1 MDDIKSLSNQ
11 DTRNN
16 NQRITNNQ
24 GSNNQK
30 VIAFG
35 SLNIDYWN
43 FFGCCLLVIGIFTS
57 LSTFLFADGVPVELD
72 ALPPEVRQA
81 VVVEATGKMT
91 ARVSGWERNDAGPAG
106 GGAGW
111 AAVINPVKAVIGR
124 KGLAPKGEKREGDG
138 RTPSGVFALRRAFG
152 YEEEVPTGLVY
163 QRVTERDFWIDD
175 PGSLQYNQWVAGDV
189 PRVSHEVL
197 RRRDNLYKYA
207 VVIEYNANPV
217 VPGMGSAI
225 FLHVWRGANKPT
237 AGCVAMAE
245 IDLLRLLQWLDAR
258 QNPVILLK
266 RSP

>member
-1 MDDIKSLSNQ
+1 MRSFKRFLVWKNSFIFFLLTSHFLLL
-11 DTRNN
+11 TAL
-16 NQRITNNQ
+16 T
-24 GSNNQK
+24 
-30 VIAFG
+30 IAFANEIPAELQ
-35 SLNIDYWN
+35 SLA
-43 FFGCCLLVIGIFTS
+43 
-57 LSTFLFADGVPVELD
+57 ADVH
-72 ALPPEVRQA
+72 QA
-81 VVVEATGKMT
+81 VVVEATGKVT
-91 ARVSGWERNDAGPAG
+91 ARVSGWERNDAG
-106 GGAGW
+106 W
-111 AAVINPVKAVIGR
+111 TQVINPVKAVIGR

-163 QRVTERDFWIDD
+163 QRVTERDFWIDA

-245 IDLLRLLQWLDAR
+245 ADILRFLQWLDKR
-258 QNPVILLK
+258 QNPLILLK
-266 RSP
+266 GSP